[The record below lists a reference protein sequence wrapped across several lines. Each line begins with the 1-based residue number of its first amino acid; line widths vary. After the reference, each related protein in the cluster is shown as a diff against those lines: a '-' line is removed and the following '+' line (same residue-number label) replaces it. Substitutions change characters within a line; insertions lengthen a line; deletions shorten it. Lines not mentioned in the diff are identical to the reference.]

1 MDLWTD
7 YEGRTIDGTF
17 PLKKL
22 LLPEGRSAFFST
34 TNAKGLPT
42 VIRLIEAHFDEE
54 EILSRWRGVEL
65 LEHPNLLRL
74 EKFGQV
80 VVDETSVVY
89 AVMEPVE
96 ANLGEV
102 LSQQRLS
109 LADTKQLA
117 SSLVA
122 ALETLHSH
130 GFVHEHIEPANVLAV
145 GEVVKLRSDC
155 IRETPAEEEGGG
167 LQQRDAHDLSVVL
180 LQALTQQSTLEAA
193 ASEPPLPAPF
203 DRIIPKGIRGEWGL
217 KEISNALLQAERPTA
232 APTPVA
238 APAPQATD
246 VPAKRPQPSSKP
258 SAPPVVA
265 AKPMRVDDVEAAH
278 RSRRPETEIEK
289 KKNPLPN
296 IRVILAVAV
305 AVLLLLWIG
314 WYFLHNRPEEQS
326 EAQQQAAASA
336 ATSTDKPAKPAPTP
350 APAPDVTT
358 KPAQT
363 AKASA
368 ASADKAHG
376 QWRVIAYT
384 YNREKDAQK
393 KQSALSRKHPGLRV
407 EVFTPNGRAPYL
419 ITLGG
424 WMSQDEAFALAKRAR
439 SEGLPRDT
447 YATNAP

>member
-80 VVDETSVVY
+80 IVDETSVVY

-117 SSLVA
+117 TSLIA

-155 IRETPAEEEGGG
+155 IRETPAGEEGGG

-180 LQALTQQSTLEAA
+180 LQALTQQSTLEGAA
-193 ASEPPLPAPF
+193 AEPPLPAPF

-217 KEISNALLQAERPTA
+217 QEISNALVQAERPA
-232 APTPVA
+232 A
-238 APAPQATD
+238 APAPQATE
-246 VPAKRPQPSSKP
+246 VPVQRPQPSPKP
-258 SAPPVVA
+258 SAPQVVA

-278 RSRRPETEIEK
+278 RSRRPETEIKK
-289 KKNPLPN
+289 KKNPIPH

-336 ATSTDKPAKPAPTP
+336 ATSTTKPAKPAP
-350 APAPDVTT
+350 APVVTT
-358 KPAQT
+358 KPVQT
-363 AKASA
+363 AKTNAPSV
-368 ASADKAHG
+368 DKPHG

-393 KQSALSRKHPGLRV
+393 KQSTLSRKRPGLQA

-419 ITLGG
+419 VTVGG

-439 SEGLPRDT
+439 GEGLPRDT